1 MAGLTLEGAAWSED
15 HLVLNDGD
23 AVRIGASQLR
33 WVHDS
38 DNATSDGKQV
48 NLPVYLNADR
58 SDVLFTVD
66 LPFDG
71 ASSSLAAM
79 RAICLTAGG

>member
-1 MAGLTLEGAAWSED
+1 MEGATWSGD
-15 HLVLNDGD
+15 RLSLNDGD

-33 WVHDS
+33 WVHE
-38 DNATSDGKQV
+38 NDGGSNKTKRV

-66 LPFDG
+66 LAFEG

-79 RAICLTAGG
+79 RAICLTAGA